1 MWWWLWWWG
10 GWWEEWGIEEEVFH
24 LLQLLLE
31 EGGHGF
37 QVRGGWR
44 RWGKG
49 T

>member
-31 EGGHGF
+31 EEGHGF